1 MDLALVLSHFQVEF
15 PLPGLMDLALAFP
28 QFKTVLPLIGFIDL
42 ALILPQV
49 VAELTPIELELYQ
62 NQITFQQSRVDYC
75 IDTID
80 ACRLR

>member
-1 MDLALVLSHFQVEF
+1 MDLALVLTQYKVEF
-15 PLPGLMDLALAFP
+15 PLPGLTELIAAFP

-42 ALILPQV
+42 VIVLPQV

-62 NQITFQQSRVDYC
+62 NQIIFQQSRVDYC